1 MATVKTVAP
10 DVSAVKAAAAEFPT
24 TEASAHL
31 NARAA
36 EMSASAEVGT
46 TTHVATTTAEST
58 SHMAAA
64 TTTSHVATAPAASTA
79 AACKCICGHSAS
91 QNRTGSHYD
100 HDLAQHFI
108 YSFGRSRPFNET

>member
-1 MATVKTVAP
+1 V
-10 DVSAVKAAAAEFPT
+10 
-24 TEASAHL
+24 

-46 TTHVATTTAEST
+46 TTTHVATTTTAAEST
-58 SHMAAA
+58 SHMAAAA

-79 AACKCICGHSAS
+79 AACKCICGHSAGQS
-91 QNRTGSHYD
+91 RTGSQYD

-108 YSFGRSRPFNET
+108 YSFGRSRPFNQT

>member
-1 MATVKTVAP
+1 V
-10 DVSAVKAAAAEFPT
+10 
-24 TEASAHL
+24 

-46 TTHVATTTAEST
+46 TTTHVATTTTAAEST

-64 TTTSHVATAPAASTA
+64 ATTTSHMAAAATTSHVATAPAASTA
-79 AACKCICGHSAS
+79 AACKCICGHSAGQS
-91 QNRTGSHYD
+91 RTGSQYD

-108 YSFGRSRPFNET
+108 YSFGRSRPFNQT

>member
-64 TTTSHVATAPAASTA
+64 TTTSHVATAPAPA
-79 AACKCICGHSAS
+79 AATCKCICGNSAGQS
-91 QNRTGSHYD
+91 RTGSQYD